1 MSFYLTLQQSHYA
14 HIPEVPNSDSGAE
27 PDDHIRELQ
36 ICLAEALHDIESILA
51 DPTAF
56 PEQEL
61 TRLRHQIVSNLE
73 GAWEITGSS
82 KDELAV
88 MIAQISRVAAK
99 RREQN
104 PS

>member
-1 MSFYLTLQQSHYA
+1 MSFYLTLRQNDYP
-14 HIPEVPNSDSGAE
+14 HIPDLPNYGSDAE

-36 ICLAEALHDIESILA
+36 ICLAEALHDIESILT

-61 TRLRHQIVSNLE
+61 IRLRHQIVSNLE
-73 GAWEITGSS
+73 GAWEITRSS

-88 MIAQISRVAAK
+88 MMARISRVAAK
-99 RREQN
+99 GREQK